1 MLFRR
6 RVAESRFQKMR
17 VWLWPRRSWSRS
29 TRYIIHR
36 VRRLSATPHAVALGF
51 AAGVFISCTP
61 YAGFHMVMASSLAWI
76 IGGSIVGAILGT
88 FVGNPLTYPL
98 FWVSS
103 YEVGHAI
110 LGGEPLKVPADL
122 WSGDFHDTINQ
133 IWPLLK
139 PMTIGSIP
147 IGLALGTLAYVL
159 VKPAVNAYQHRRRA
173 LRGRKAA
180 VGAK

>member
-1 MLFRR
+1 
-6 RVAESRFQKMR
+6 
-17 VWLWPRRSWSRS
+17 
-29 TRYIIHR
+29 
-36 VRRLSATPHAVALGF
+36 
-51 AAGVFISCTP
+51 VFISATP
-61 YAGFHMVMASSLAWI
+61 YAGFHMVLASSLAWI

-110 LGGEPLKVPADL
+110 LGGEQHTVPSDL
-122 WSGDFHDTINQ
+122 WSGDFQTTINQ

-139 PMTIGSIP
+139 PMTIGAIP
-147 IGLALGTLAYVL
+147 IGLALGALSYVL

-173 LRGRKAA
+173 LRGWSVA
-180 VGAK
+180 VETK